1 MADLFDHLLVSCPND
16 GGLFLLH
23 RGEGIKLDALDTT
36 GLDIREGRV
45 VRAIQPSTLV
55 LLDGLPVELPGG
67 GAGIDDLHDVLIDG
81 ESCFVISTQ
90 GNEVVEYDAGGVEQR
105 RWTFPGERDA
115 WHINCLARWNGRLVF
130 SAFADRPGHR
140 AYKEPPFDV
149 GFVQD
154 LETGDRPITG
164 LFQPHS
170 LVADGERLL
179 LANSGESEIRAYDRS
194 GVLLRKGCLD
204 GYTRGLALQDGVLYV
219 GLSKSR
225 NIDTEK
231 MAGAAVVALDAATWE
246 EIGRVRLPVDEIYA
260 IQPVGA
266 EVALE
271 ALAQLASHAN
281 ARLARD
287 LSVAEGDLASA
298 KEARGALGMEF
309 ERVVRDRD
317 ERQRESDRR
326 IFGLLETV
334 QGKDVQIQ
342 NRDTI
347 IHGKDAEI
355 QRRDQML
362 AAREAQ
368 LQSLGEQLHDKDR
381 QIFGL
386 LETVHGKDI
395 QIQNRDEIVRSKEAE
410 IQRRDELADEISG
423 KLLAARQLLLDRERQ
438 IETLEVRLGTKE
450 NLLQNF
456 VESSASAERRT
467 ATLRQALREKDA
479 QIAGM
484 IQTLA
489 ANSGD
494 LAKLAQRVSD
504 MHQQLDVQNSELA
517 ARAQAIFAIQSTIS
531 WRLTRPL
538 RAVRHLGSTF
548 ARHRIGVALI
558 RPFRKIRHVGQTL
571 RATLSDP
578 ERRQRYLTLARVLG
592 PRAAARHTIAYLRR
606 GGPRPRPPIPAP
618 LFDLRP
624 GLGRRAVILTTPHC
638 DFVAHSIR
646 HALEKIGVGSN
657 IIHARP
663 EGGYEDLPHFVV
675 CPQMFEQLPGL
686 YVAFQM
692 EQSVST
698 RWFTDAYMR
707 MLENAFAILDYS
719 VANVEALVGKG
730 LHRQQFFYLP
740 LGYLPGYGGSANG
753 QGSEYDVVFYGDIN
767 NDRRKRFV
775 AALEKVCRVKVFNN
789 LFGNELH
796 AELAKAKL
804 IVNIHY
810 YEGALLETTRLWEC
824 VSLGKLVV
832 SERAVNMQENR
843 DLESLVDFVD
853 LNDVDG
859 MVERVQYWL
868 TNESARVA
876 RIKANRE
883 VVAQQPNRF
892 EYFFYRF
899 LLAWDIITF
908 HRFWE
913 LAGSKLTLP
922 GDKLCLNLPE
932 WFGRSRSF
940 DKDNHYG
947 FEVFPGLRHHL
958 GWVGCGMSYKLMIML
973 ARKQHMRQIAICE
986 DDVEFR
992 EGFQSDFEAIVAE
1005 LGKIP
1010 DRWDVFSGFLGDLH
1024 ADAKISAVKDFRAR
1038 KLALTDKLISM
1049 VLNVYNRSVFDRVE
1063 LWDERDRDVLKNTI
1077 DRYLEHTHLQV
1088 LACHPFLVGH
1098 KGELH
1103 STLWGVKNGEMIA
1116 MIQRSEELLGRKIDE
1131 FEKGPAELKSI
1142 KPQADVHV

>member
-1 MADLFDHLLVSCPND
+1 MADLFDHLLVSSPNG

-23 RGEGIKLDALDTT
+23 KGEAIKLDALDTT
-36 GLDIREGRV
+36 GLDVRENRL

-55 LLDGLPVELPGG
+55 MLDGAAVELPGED
-67 GAGIDDLHDVLIDG
+67 AGIDDLHDALIDG
-81 ESCFVISTQ
+81 GSCYVISTR
-90 GNEVVEYDAGGVEQR
+90 GNEVVKFDSEGIEQR

-115 WHINCLARWNGRLVF
+115 WHINCVARWNGRLVF
-130 SAFADRPGHR
+130 SAFADRPEHR

-154 LETGDRPITG
+154 LETGERPITG
-164 LFQPHS
+164 LSQPHS
-170 LVADGERLL
+170 LLPDGERLL
-179 LANSGESEIRAYDRS
+179 LANSAESEIRAYDRS
-194 GVLLRKGCLD
+194 GALLQRRRLD
-204 GYTRGLALQDGVLYV
+204 GYTRGLAFRDGVVYV

-225 NIDTEK
+225 NIDTEN
-231 MAGAAVVALDAATWE
+231 MSGAAVVALDAVTWE
-246 EIGRVRLPVDEIYA
+246 EIGRIRLPVDEIYA

-266 EVALE
+266 GVAL
-271 ALAQLASHAN
+271 AGVARLAAHAN
-281 ARLARD
+281 ARLAND
-287 LSVAEGDLASA
+287 LSVVAGNLASVEQA
-298 KEARGALGMEF
+298 KGALGMEF

-355 QRRDQML
+355 QRRDQLL
-362 AAREAQ
+362 AAKEAQ
-368 LQSLGEQLHDKDR
+368 LQSLGDQLRDKDR

-423 KLLAARQLLLDRERQ
+423 KLLAARQLLLDREHQ
-438 IETLEVRLGTKE
+438 IERLGLRLGTKE
-450 NLLQNF
+450 NLLQSF
-456 VESSASAERRT
+456 VESSSSAEKRT
-467 ATLRQALREKDA
+467 AALRQALQEKDA

-489 ANSGD
+489 VNSAD
-494 LAKLAQRVSD
+494 LAKLAQRVAD
-504 MHQQLDVQNSELA
+504 MHQQLDAQSSELA
-517 ARAQAIFAIQSTIS
+517 ARAQAISAIQSTIS

-548 ARHRIGVALI
+548 ARNRIAAALLQ
-558 RPFRKIRHVGQTL
+558 PFLKTRHVGQTL
-571 RATLSDP
+571 RATLGDP

-592 PRAAARHTIAYLRR
+592 PRAAVHHTIAYLRR
-606 GGPRPRPPIPAP
+606 GGPRPRASIPTP
-618 LFDLRP
+618 VFDLRP

-646 HALEKIGVGSN
+646 HALEKIGVESN

-730 LHRQQFFYLP
+730 LHRQQFFYVP

-789 LFGNELH
+789 LFGDELH

-832 SERAVNMQENR
+832 SERAVNMEENR

-868 TNESARVA
+868 ADGSARA
-876 RIKANRE
+876 TRLKANRE
-883 VVAQQPNRF
+883 AIAQQPNRF

-913 LAGSKLTLP
+913 LAGSRLTLP

-932 WFGRSRSF
+932 WFGRRRSF

-947 FEVFPGLRHHL
+947 FEVFPGLRHHH

-973 ARKQHMRQIAICE
+973 ARKQRMRQIVICE

-992 EGFQSDFEAIVAE
+992 EGFQADFEAIVAE
-1005 LGKIP
+1005 LPKTS

-1024 ADAKISAVKDFRAR
+1024 ADAKIFAVRDFRGR
-1038 KLALTDKLISM
+1038 KLALADKLISM
-1049 VLNVYNRSVFDRVE
+1049 VLNVYNRSIFDRIA
-1063 LWDERDRDVLKNTI
+1063 LWDEQDRDVKKNTI
-1077 DRYLEHTHLQV
+1077 DRYLEHTHLRV
-1088 LACHPFLVGH
+1088 LICHPFLVGH

-1103 STLWGVKNGEMIA
+1103 STLWGVQNGEMED
-1116 MIQRSEELLGRKIDE
+1116 MIQRSEQLLGRKISD
-1131 FEKGPAELKSI
+1131 FVARV
-1142 KPQADVHV
+1142 AA